1 MKLALRL
8 VNIWKA
14 EKMKYVLPAIGSV
27 AAIALFAFSSTNQT
41 ALAVEPA
48 SNTNTFEQLDLFADV
63 LARVRTDYVV
73 DVNDAELIENAMNG
87 MLQSLDPHSSYV
99 TPEQFKELQVTT
111 SGEYGGLGMEVTM
124 EEGFVKVIAPI
135 DETPAKRAG
144 IKAGDYLTE
153 INGKSILGLSLTEAV
168 KQMRGKPGE
177 DITVT
182 VVREDE
188 DPKDITITREVIK
201 RVVVKNEIKDGI
213 GYIRLA
219 QFNDKAEEGLID
231 SIKSLKKEFGGNI
244 PGIVLDLRA
253 NPGGLL
259 DQSIK
264 VSSVFLDG
272 GEIVSTRG
280 RVASDTQRYN
290 GEAGELAEGVPLIVL
305 IDGASASASEIVA
318 GAIQDRGRGIV
329 VGMPTFGK
337 GSVQSVIPL
346 RGGRDGALR
355 MTTQRYY
362 TPSGRSIQGTGIDPD
377 IAIASEPDDGKADRR
392 RREADLPNAILNEKA
407 LAEEENK
414 EELVIDYPAEDFDV
428 EQDYQLQKAIAILK
442 GGQYAST
449 LAALQQG

>member
-1 MKLALRL
+1 
-8 VNIWKA
+8 
-14 EKMKYVLPAIGSV
+14 MKYILPAIGSV

-41 ALAVEPA
+41 AVAVEPA

-73 DVNDAELIENAMNG
+73 DVNDAELIENALNG

-168 KQMRGKPGE
+168 NQMRGKPGE
-177 DITVT
+177 EITVT

-188 DPKDITITREVIK
+188 EPKDITIMREVIK
-201 RVVVKNEIKDGI
+201 RVVVKSEVKDGF

-219 QFNDKAEEGLID
+219 QFNDKAEEGVID
-231 SIKSLKKEFGGNI
+231 AIASLKKELGGKI
-244 PGIVLDLRA
+244 PGIILDLRG

-272 GEIVSTRG
+272 GEVVSTRG
-280 RVASDTQRYN
+280 RVATDTQRYN
-290 GEAGELAEGVPLIVL
+290 GEAGELAKGVPLVVL

-318 GAIQDRGRGIV
+318 GAIQDRGRGLL
-329 VGMPTFGK
+329 VGMTSFGK

-377 IAIASEPDDGKADRR
+377 IAVSATPEDDKADRR
-392 RREADLPNAILNEKA
+392 LHEADLPHAILNENA
-407 LAEEENK
+407 DAEDEDKK
-414 EELVIDYPAEDFDV
+414 EVVMDYPVEGFDV
-428 EQDYQLQKAIAILK
+428 EQDYQLQKAIELLK
-442 GGQYAST
+442 GGQYASK
-449 LAALQQG
+449 LADLQG

>member
-1 MKLALRL
+1 
-8 VNIWKA
+8 
-14 EKMKYVLPAIGSV
+14 MKYVLPAIGSV

-41 ALAVEPA
+41 AVAVEPA

-144 IKAGDYLTE
+144 IEAGDYLTE

-201 RVVVKNEIKDGI
+201 RVVVKNEVKDGI

-219 QFNDKAEEGLID
+219 QFNDKAEEGLVD
-231 SIKSLKKEFGGNI
+231 SIKALKKEFGGKI

-272 GEIVSTRG
+272 GEVVSTRG

-290 GEAGELAEGVPLIVL
+290 GEAGELAEGVPLVVL

-318 GAIQDRGRGIV
+318 GAIQDRGRGLV

-377 IAIASEPDDGKADRR
+377 IAVASEPDDGKADRR

-449 LAALQQG
+449 LAALQG